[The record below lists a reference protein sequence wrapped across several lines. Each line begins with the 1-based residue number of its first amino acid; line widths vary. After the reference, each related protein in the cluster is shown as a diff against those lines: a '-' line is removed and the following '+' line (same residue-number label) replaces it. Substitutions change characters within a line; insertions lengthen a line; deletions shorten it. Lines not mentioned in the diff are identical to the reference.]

1 MRKLIL
7 TLSLV
12 LAASQSLAF
21 EDALTYQ
28 ATTEVI
34 TRMQQEAEMPARLAL
49 LNSYKDFLYNRL
61 NTIELPDLDST
72 PDTDPRLEEYRSLT
86 EFDGYVNLITM
97 RQVTAQT
104 CATTK
109 TRIERSTSREGG
121 VVPEAV
127 EALRVLS
134 ALCK

>member
-1 MRKLIL
+1 MRQLIL
-7 TLSLV
+7 SFFLI
-12 LAASQSLAF
+12 LAAAPALAF
-21 EDALTYQ
+21 EDTLTYQ
-28 ATTEVI
+28 ATAEVI

-61 NTIELPDLDST
+61 NTIEIPDLETT

-86 EFDGYVNLITM
+86 EFDGYINLISM

-104 CATTK
+104 CASAK

-134 ALCK
+134 VLCK